1 MSRLARAISKRW
13 RYVVGLGVALVIAV
27 AIAAAVSSRRSD
39 GVESASEPPVAR
51 HSSRTARGANWVA
64 EANAVCRL
72 ARKLYPNIALGAAG
86 DPDTTDYATSRL
98 VREIA
103 AIATLPPSSGGHEL
117 DLHGQAAVAAW
128 RSLATRREATVT
140 PGEKEE
146 AARIANRYVDQLVA
160 LRAVAC
166 APLRLRTG

>member
-1 MSRLARAISKRW
+1 VSKRW

-27 AIAAAVSSRRSD
+27 AIAAALSSRGSD
-39 GVESASEPPVAR
+39 GVESASEPPAAR

-72 ARKLYPNIALGAAG
+72 GRKLYPNIALGAAG

-117 DLHGQAAVAAW
+117 ELQGQAAVAAW

-140 PGEKEE
+140 PNKKEE

-166 APLRLRTG
+166 APLRLRAG